1 MGSNLNKATISDGDY
16 SNMKNYLGLENRE
29 PDTPTFGSQIRDHFA
44 DLNDNGVYDVYDY
57 SFTMAGLDGGTKQ
70 KGKVAGSL
78 AVIPSKTEVE
88 AGDEITVD
96 VYAADAK
103 NVNALGALVNFKS
116 DQFEFVSESIAQ
128 DARLP
133 AWRTCLARRSS
144 SRTERRLSISPLP
157 TAAMA
162 SSTTVPARWR
172 VSSSRPRPP
181 ARSNCPRHLGSSVR
195 HATRL
200 SLRATAR

>member
-1 MGSNLNKATISDGDY
+1 
-16 SNMKNYLGLENRE
+16 
-29 PDTPTFGSQIRDHFA
+29 
-44 DLNDNGVYDVYDY
+44 
-57 SFTMAGLDGGTKQ
+57 MAGLDGGTKQ

-128 DARLP
+128 DGSTAGMENLSREKVQF
-133 AWRTCLARRSS
+133 ADRTQTINLAFGQPRRWQALQRYRRGGEFQAQGQDRRQG
-144 SRTERRLSISPLP
+144 RTALDILAHRSGMRR
-157 TAAMA
+157 T
-162 SSTTVPARWR
+162 
-172 VSSSRPRPP
+172 
-181 ARSNCPRHLGSSVR
+181 
-195 HATRL
+195 
-200 SLRATAR
+200 

>member
-1 MGSNLNKATISDGDY
+1 MTPLASVGNFFSASEIAIYKTDGTDGFAVGSNLNKATISDGDY

-88 AGDEITVD
+88 AG
-96 VYAADAK
+96 
-103 NVNALGALVNFKS
+103 
-116 DQFEFVSESIAQ
+116 
-128 DARLP
+128 
-133 AWRTCLARRSS
+133 
-144 SRTERRLSISPLP
+144 
-157 TAAMA
+157 
-162 SSTTVPARWR
+162 
-172 VSSSRPRPP
+172 
-181 ARSNCPRHLGSSVR
+181 
-195 HATRL
+195 
-200 SLRATAR
+200 